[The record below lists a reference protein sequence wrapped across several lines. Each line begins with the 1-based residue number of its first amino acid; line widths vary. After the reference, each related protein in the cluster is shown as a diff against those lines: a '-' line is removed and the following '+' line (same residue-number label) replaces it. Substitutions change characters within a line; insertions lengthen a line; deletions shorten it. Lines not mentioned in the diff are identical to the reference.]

1 MQRKLEKELVYSRGG
16 PSNDPEEN
24 EPVVD
29 EDVEDD
35 QPKESISGTTTYDN
49 GDIQVT
55 VTTSEISRKEEV
67 HLPSQK
73 QQPEPAAT
81 VEESTKKLK
90 TAVKM
95 KPTKINH
102 LKESRKTSHQNHGT
116 RRTKVKQARGT
127 KKGGRHHQVTF
138 MASSYHIS
146 IASEVVFE
154 RINALKHPYDLSST

>member
-1 MQRKLEKELVYSRGG
+1 MEDDDAIPLPAHQEKSLEEQGAYCFVQREIFERKLEKELVYSRGG

-73 QQPEPAAT
+73 QQPEPAAP

-95 KPTKINH
+95 KPTK
-102 LKESRKTSHQNHGT
+102 KT
-116 RRTKVKQARGT
+116 
-127 KKGGRHHQVTF
+127 
-138 MASSYHIS
+138 I
-146 IASEVVFE
+146 
-154 RINALKHPYDLSST
+154 